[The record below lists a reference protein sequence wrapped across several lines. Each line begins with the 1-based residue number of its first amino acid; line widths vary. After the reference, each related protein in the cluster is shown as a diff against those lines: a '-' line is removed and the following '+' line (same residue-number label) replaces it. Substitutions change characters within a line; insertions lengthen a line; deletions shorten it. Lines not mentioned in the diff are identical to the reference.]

1 MNSTIKTFSIFTIIG
16 SLLGGL
22 GVMGS
27 FLMNSAPQQAAAAA
41 VGIGFAVVPYCL
53 TRAFEMYRNAGGQ

>member
-1 MNSTIKTFSIFTIIG
+1 MKTTIQIFSVFTIIG

-22 GVMGS
+22 GVLSS

-53 TRAFEMYRNAGGQ
+53 TRAFEMYRGAGGN

>member
-1 MNSTIKTFSIFTIIG
+1 MNTSIRIFSIFTILG

-22 GVMGS
+22 GIMGS

-41 VGIGFAVVPYCL
+41 VGIGFAVVPYCF
-53 TRAFEMYRNAGGQ
+53 TRAFEMYKNAGGQ